1 MNSDVTHRGDSR
13 SKSNEEA
20 FCEADHL
27 LIAFGMSEIV
37 ATLLFD
43 FTRVDFLAGKFGAAE
58 TAAMLLS
65 GGIFRSKDTILDI
78 YDALE
83 SATRT
88 GVHADARSP
97 KFVYPF
103 KITLL
108 GTKPTIWQRIQGR
121 RAGPT
126 AICITSSSAARDT
139 AFRNGATIAP
149 PLRFR
154 SARPWWTGSTGP
166 SPRRHSPPSRRP
178 PEWQRAVGRRKCP
191 LDGVHDAGARFA
203 DDT

>member
-108 GTKPTIWQRIQGR
+108 GTKPTIWQRIPGAKGWANSHLHHFVIGSQRYGIPKWR
-121 RAGPT
+121 DDRA
-126 AICITSSSAARDT
+126 
-139 AFRNGATIAP
+139 AP
-149 PLRFR
+149 AL
-154 SARPWWTGSTGP
+154 
-166 SPRRHSPPSRRP
+166 
-178 PEWQRAVGRRKCP
+178 
-191 LDGVHDAGARFA
+191 
-203 DDT
+203 